1 MLGCQHGCQQS
12 ISQSSSW
19 ISILT
24 RVSAYWGADLRT
36 IAKQR
41 HAAALF
47 KMLALSER
55 YEAARTLEAELLVEA
70 SAAREVDRIC
80 AQYSVLPILN
90 SSIAASSR

>member
-1 MLGCQHGCQQS
+1 MQQTKIHS
-12 ISQSSSW
+12 FMKPTTPRNI
-19 ISILT
+19 
-24 RVSAYWGADLRT
+24 RT

-70 SAAREVDRIC
+70 SAAREVDRMRTMQC
-80 AQYSVLPILN
+80 AANLEQLN
-90 SSIAASSR
+90 SGKFEIIDVRYH